1 MELVE
6 ASPLQLNI
14 SFEERLTLMF
24 TPSRLNQLQK
34 KKQPTLDAMGYQYLF
49 VNCREEC
56 FSHIIALP
64 NCIPFHSLRPNYGE
78 IIYHSNIWILVNEI
92 LWG

>member
-34 KKQPTLDAMGYQYLF
+34 KQPTLDAMGYQHLF
-49 VNCREEC
+49 VNRREEC
-56 FSHIIALP
+56 FSHTIALP

-78 IIYHSNIWILVNEI
+78 IIYHSNI
-92 LWG
+92 

>member
-34 KKQPTLDAMGYQYLF
+34 KK
-49 VNCREEC
+49 N
-56 FSHIIALP
+56 
-64 NCIPFHSLRPNYGE
+64 SLRWMRWVT
-78 IIYHSNIWILVNEI
+78 NICLSIVAKNVLAI
-92 LWG
+92 

>member
-24 TPSRLNQLQK
+24 TPSRLNQLK

-49 VNCREEC
+49 VNRREEC
-56 FSHIIALP
+56 FSHTIALP
-64 NCIPFHSLRPNYGE
+64 NCIPFHSLTPNYGE